1 MLNNSD
7 NEAIEKL
14 LERIINTSVS
24 CFGKMNRAREVYIK
38 YSSSRKQV
46 KASTGNVSLVAYP
59 THQNAM

>member
-24 CFGKMNRAREVYIK
+24 CFGKMNRAREVFYKI
-38 YSSSRKQV
+38 
-46 KASTGNVSLVAYP
+46 
-59 THQNAM
+59 